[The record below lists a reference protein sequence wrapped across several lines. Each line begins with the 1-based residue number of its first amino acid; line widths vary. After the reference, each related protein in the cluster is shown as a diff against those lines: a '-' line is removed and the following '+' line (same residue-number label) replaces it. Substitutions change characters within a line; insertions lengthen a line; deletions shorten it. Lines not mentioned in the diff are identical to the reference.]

1 KELLKRLCKYK
12 YEETIT
18 KYEFN
23 LFKNQIPEHCLS
35 NSVQNQHRANSS
47 LVATAHSAMIQE
59 KFFKQYV
66 EVESHTSTNKVTIS
80 LDLIKQHMHQC
91 QKQFNKEF
99 EHMWHNQKT
108 LSPDQRLT
116 STMVHLID
124 QRL

>member
-1 KELLKRLCKYK
+1 
-12 YEETIT
+12 
-18 KYEFN
+18 
-23 LFKNQIPEHCLS
+23 
-35 NSVQNQHRANSS
+35 
-47 LVATAHSAMIQE
+47 
-59 KFFKQYV
+59 

-124 QRL
+124 QRLANIDARLECIYKLKAQLLKIKIKSLF

>member
-1 KELLKRLCKYK
+1 
-12 YEETIT
+12 
-18 KYEFN
+18 
-23 LFKNQIPEHCLS
+23 
-35 NSVQNQHRANSS
+35 
-47 LVATAHSAMIQE
+47 
-59 KFFKQYV
+59 
-66 EVESHTSTNKVTIS
+66 TSTNKVTIS

-124 QRL
+124 QRLANIDARLECIYKLKAQLLKIKIKSLF